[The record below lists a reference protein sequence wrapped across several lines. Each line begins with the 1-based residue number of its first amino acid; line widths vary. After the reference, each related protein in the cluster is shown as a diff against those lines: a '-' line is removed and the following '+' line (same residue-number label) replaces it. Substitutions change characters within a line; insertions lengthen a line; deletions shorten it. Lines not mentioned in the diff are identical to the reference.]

1 MEFVNQTVIGKKELT
16 ALARGARKSIR
27 RRRGHT
33 IRIAGGAIIL
43 LNVFFAW
50 TSLRIGDS
58 RWWING
64 VLALFLLVV
73 IFGEDQLNGRISA
86 KYLLP
91 DAQKVTASFGPEQY
105 THTTATS
112 DNGLFSL
119 LPQPQS
125 GADLREKRL
134 YQGHRYGLPAVYQQE
149 DRPGGAER
157 LTRRGLRSPQGGRPE
172 RSLTAT

>member
-1 MEFVNQTVIGKKELT
+1 MEFVNQTVIGKKELS
-16 ALARGARKSIR
+16 ALARGARKSVR

-105 THTTATS
+105 THVTVSSESRFTYDQIQAVCETKDYFLFYLNRNLGQIYDKNGFTKGTAMAFRQFITRKT
-112 DNGLFSL
+112 GLTV
-119 LPQPQS
+119 QNI
-125 GADLREKRL
+125 R
-134 YQGHRYGLPAVYQQE
+134 
-149 DRPGGAER
+149 
-157 LTRRGLRSPQGGRPE
+157 
-172 RSLTAT
+172 